1 MFFRILKRDLK
12 RKRVMNIIL
21 LLFII
26 LSSMFISSS
35 VKNLVT
41 VSGAVNDF
49 FEGAGV
55 QDYFAGCISDGVSP
69 ADMGPILKVLQNV
82 DTFRTEEQFAIIRE
96 ENFSV
101 DGHTVEMPMS
111 VLCSS
116 IDRRMYRYYGE
127 DNRELT
133 EVKSG
138 EIWFPTIQKKTW
150 QAEVGDE
157 IQVSLSGVTK
167 TFRFGGYFKDPMFNS
182 AFVSTKRILMN
193 EEDFLYFYENPAITP
208 YTAAQA
214 NMMTSDV
221 DALEQEFAKLDS
233 SYRVNYSLSQS
244 MLKYT
249 YILDVLVTAILLVF
263 SLFIVLIAL
272 TILNFSIRFSIEED
286 FREIGVMKAI
296 GLPMGKTRWLYVST
310 YTGLGILGTAM
321 GFLLGIPFGNI
332 LIASS
337 AQNMVI
343 LGGGNY
349 FLNLISAAAVALIII
364 LFSYHCAGKMKKYT
378 PMDAIRSGETG
389 ERYSTKGK
397 IHLSRSKMPVP
408 FFLAL
413 NDLLSCPKRYG
424 VMLTA
429 FSLSLLLL
437 TMLGT
442 TASTLSSNKL
452 VKLIGVQESDVYLSA
467 DVIQM
472 ENLMAPEGE
481 DYLTGRLSE
490 IRETIQD
497 AGIPCKVFAEL
508 WFRVNLQK
516 EDKNVVTGGYYGF
529 HTDAEKYSI
538 LEGSSPVND
547 HEIALTPLN
556 AQRLGASV
564 GDTVLCDGEQCMVTG
579 IYDCFNNMGDS
590 MRLSQKMD
598 MDFESSLGLTAVQIS
613 FLDNPDGETAAEY
626 VKIIQEL
633 FPEAKVMGPEDYLV
647 KVMGETAT
655 IVTGLK
661 NMAVMIVLL
670 VSVFTVVLMERSFIS
685 REKNEIALMKAVG
698 FGNGSLCLWHSLRIT
713 LVIALSGLISLLIS
727 GTLTRLCIGPVF
739 AMMGASQIE
748 LVTNPTE
755 NYIVYPVLLLVF
767 TAAADWLTA
776 QCMKK
781 ITAADTSNIE

>member
-12 RKRVMNIIL
+12 RKRTMNIIL

-41 VSGAVNDF
+41 VTGAVNDF
-49 FEGAGV
+49 FENAGV

-69 ADMGPILKVLQNV
+69 ADMGPVLKELKNV
-82 DTFRTEEQFAIIRE
+82 DTFQTEEQFAIIRE
-96 ENFSV
+96 ENFSI
-101 DGHTVEMPMS
+101 DGHTVEMPMT

-127 DNRELT
+127 NNRELT
-133 EVKSG
+133 EVKPG
-138 EIWFPTIQKKTW
+138 EIWFPTIQKELW
-150 QAEVGDE
+150 QTEVGDE
-157 IQVSLSGVTK
+157 VKISLAGVTK

-182 AFVSTKRILMN
+182 AFVSTKRMLLN
-193 EEDFLYFYENPAITP
+193 ESDFLYFYENPAIIP
-208 YTAAQA
+208 YTTAQA
-214 NMMTSDV
+214 NMMTSHV
-221 DALEQEFAKLDS
+221 DALEQEIAELNS
-233 SYRVNYSLSQS
+233 VYRINYNLSKS

-249 YILDVLVTAILLVF
+249 YIMDVLVTAILLVF

-272 TILNFSIRFSIEED
+272 TILHFSIRFSIEED

-296 GLPMGKTRWLYVST
+296 GLPMGKTRWMYVSK
-310 YTGLGILGTAM
+310 YTGLGILGAAL
-321 GFLLGIPFGNI
+321 GFLLGIPFGNV

-349 FLNLISAAAVALIII
+349 FLNLISAAAVALLII

-389 ERYSTKGK
+389 ERYGKKGK
-397 IHLSRSKMPVP
+397 IHLSRNRAPVP

-413 NDLLSCPKRYG
+413 NDLLSSPRRYG

-429 FSLSLLLL
+429 FSLSLILL

-442 TASTLSSNKL
+442 TAATLSSDKL
-452 VKLIGVQESDVYLSA
+452 VKLIGVQESDVYLTDVLQMEKVLSA
-467 DVIQM
+467 D
-472 ENLMAPEGE
+472 GE
-481 DYLTGRLSE
+481 EYVAKQFSE
-490 IRETIQD
+490 IQETIQD

-516 EDKNVVTGGYYGF
+516 GDKTIATGGYYGF
-529 HTDAEKYSI
+529 HTDAEEYSF
-538 LEGSSPVND
+538 LEGYAPAGD

-564 GDTVLCDGEQCMVTG
+564 GDTVLCDGEQCIVTG

-590 MRLSQKMD
+590 MRLSPKMD
-598 MDFESSLGLTAVQIS
+598 MDFARSLGLTAVQVK
-613 FLDNPDGETAAEY
+613 FLDSPDAEKTAEY
-626 VKIIQEL
+626 VKTIQAL
-633 FPEAKVMGPEDYLV
+633 FPEFKVMGPEEFLS
-647 KVMGETAT
+647 KIMGETAA

-661 NMAVMIVLL
+661 NMAVIIVLL

-698 FGNGSLCLWHSLRIT
+698 FSDSGLSLWHSLRIA
-713 LVIALSGLISLLIS
+713 LVIILSGLISLLIS
-727 GTLTRLCIGPVF
+727 GPLTKLCISPIF

-748 LVTNPTE
+748 LVTNPAE
-755 NYIVYPVLLLVF
+755 NYIFYPVLLLVF
-767 TAAADWLTA
+767 TVAADWLTA